1 MISWATSFCLH
12 GEHCGSIIG
21 PIVLLHQASGN
32 DAPLLPISF
41 VVDAEGVATEKVVL
55 AAPVNSEPLLLGSG
69 VRWGSAAV
77 VGLHLGGVLD
87 VLVG

>member
-41 VVDAEGVATEKVVL
+41 VVNAEGVATEKVEL
-55 AAPVNSEPLLLGSG
+55 AAVVDFEPSLFGSG
-69 VRWGSAAV
+69 VRWG